1 MVYQYVHFLMVL
13 LYDQNSWF
21 KCTFFLSCYVPCS
34 TIIFC
39 HDTRVVVRLNKGL
52 MQKCISRQ
60 ESGPFPLVFCLT
72 KSISI
77 SVWRAHVS
85 RASGRGEVARP
96 NWSLSWEKIPFM
108 PWKIV
113 AHVLYA
119 IENWICALCHGLY
132 FFMCSVLFFA
142 FLCALCHWL
151 HFLCVLC
158 HQKRHRAHK
167 KNITYGIELKF

>member
-39 HDTRVVVRLNKGL
+39 YDTRVVVRLNKGL

-119 IENWICALCHGLY
+119 IENWICALYHRLY
-132 FFMCSVLFFA
+132 FFNVPCAIFCIFMCSMPLIAFFGVFYA
-142 FLCALCHWL
+142 IK
-151 HFLCVLC
+151 
-158 HQKRHRAHK
+158 KRHRAHQK
-167 KNITYGIELKF
+167 I

>member
-108 PWKIV
+108 PWK
-113 AHVLYA
+113 
-119 IENWICALCHGLY
+119 Y
-132 FFMCSVLFFA
+132 FFYVPNCI
-142 FLCALCHWL
+142 FLCALCYFL
-151 HFLCVLC
+151 HFYVLYAIDCIFCVFY
-158 HQKRHRAHK
+158 AIK
-167 KNITYGIELKF
+167 KGIEHIKKI